1 MTARVLVVGAGIAGQ
16 TLACA
21 LARRG
26 IACDVIELRR
36 EFDII
41 GAGMYMQ
48 ANALRAIDDI
58 GVVPAIHAAGYPIR
72 LDHTLVADVDGR
84 ILARLRHRLPP
95 GEEGKPI
102 LVPIQRRALHDVLA
116 RAVEAAGI
124 RVRMGVTVEAID
136 ERDDAVRITL
146 TDGTHR
152 DYDLIVG
159 ADGIHSRVR
168 QIVFPTV
175 RAQYSG
181 FSNWRVLLP
190 RPAELVT
197 PLWLMGDQGRSFG
210 MVPLSEDTLYVA
222 GVTSEP
228 GNPRFE
234 RTDLARLMRERFAQ
248 FERGERGGGLA
259 GAMLAQVTRGEQVVY
274 TAIEQVEL
282 PAPWYRGRVVVLGDA
297 AHASTPFWAQ
307 GAAMAIEDAVVLARE
322 VAQARDSRSPI
333 TDALPRW
340 QVRRTER
347 CLFVQ
352 RGSFE
357 TGRRSH
363 SEQPGA
369 LEARYAYLSSGA
381 AQADL
386 DRRLARLAEPI

>member
-1 MTARVLVVGAGIAGQ
+1 MRVLIVGAGIAGQ

-21 LARRG
+21 LARRNIG
-26 IACDVIELRR
+26 CDVIELRR
-36 EFDII
+36 EFDIV

-48 ANALRAIDDI
+48 ANALRAFEDI
-58 GVVPAIHAAGYPIR
+58 GVVAAIHAAGYPIR
-72 LDHTLVADVDGR
+72 LDHTLAADAGGQ
-84 ILARLRHRLPP
+84 ILARLHHRLPP
-95 GEEGKPI
+95 GEQGKPI

-124 RVRMGVTVEAID
+124 TVRMGLTVEAID
-136 ERDDAVRITL
+136 ERGAAARVAF
-146 TDGTHR
+146 TDGTHG
-152 DYDLIVG
+152 DYDLVVG

-168 QIVFPTV
+168 QLVFPAV
-175 RAQYSG
+175 HAEYSG
-181 FSNWRVLLP
+181 YANWRVLLP

-197 PLWLMGDQGRSFG
+197 PLWLMCDLGKSFG
-210 MVPLSEDTLYVA
+210 MVPLSADTLYIA
-222 GVTSEP
+222 GVTKEP

-234 RTDLARLMRERFAQ
+234 RAELARLMRERFAQ
-248 FERGERGGGLA
+248 FERGGGLA
-259 GAMLAQVTRGEQVVY
+259 GSLLAQVTRGEQVVY

-282 PAPWYRGRVVVLGDA
+282 PAPWHRGRVVVLGDA

-322 VAQARDSRSPI
+322 LAQARDDGA
-333 TDALPRW
+333 TLAAALARW
-340 QVRRTER
+340 QSRRIDR

-352 RGSFE
+352 RGSLE

-363 SEQPGA
+363 SEDPGA
-369 LEARYAYLSSGA
+369 LEARYAYLRSGA

>member
-1 MTARVLVVGAGIAGQ
+1 MRVLIVGAGIAGQ

-26 IACDVIELRR
+26 LACDVIELRS

-48 ANALRAIDDI
+48 ANALRAFDDI
-58 GVVPAIHAAGYPIR
+58 GVVPAIHAAGYPIH
-72 LDHTLVADVDGR
+72 LDHTLVADVNGQ
-84 ILARLRHRLPP
+84 ILARLHHRLPP
-95 GEEGKPI
+95 DEQGRPI

-116 RAVEAAGI
+116 RAVEAAGVA
-124 RVRMGVTVEAID
+124 VRMGCTVEAID
-136 ERDDAVRITL
+136 ERDATARVTF
-146 TDGTHR
+146 TDGTHG
-152 DYDLIVG
+152 DYDLVVG

-168 QIVFPTV
+168 QLVYPGV
-175 RAQYSG
+175 RAEYSG
-181 FSNWRVLLP
+181 YSNWRVLLP

-197 PLWLMGDQGRSFG
+197 ALWLMGDQGRSFG
-210 MVPLSEDTLYVA
+210 MVPLSADTLYIA
-222 GVTSEP
+222 GVTKEP
-228 GNPRFE
+228 GNPRIN
-234 RTDLARLMRERFAQ
+234 RDDLARLMRERFAQ
-248 FERGERGGGLA
+248 FERGGGLA
-259 GAMLAQVTRGEQVVY
+259 GALLAQVTHGTQVVY

-282 PAPWYRGRVVVLGDA
+282 PAPWHRGRVVVLGDA

-322 VAQARDSRSPI
+322 LAQARDAGTSLAE
-333 TDALPRW
+333 ALARW

-352 RGSFE
+352 RGSLE

-363 SEQPGA
+363 SEDPGA
-369 LEARYAYLSSGA
+369 LEARYAYLRSGA
-381 AQADL
+381 AQTDL